1 MSDFTIPHLE
11 PVRFV
16 DVLLYADEESASVK
30 ICFDKK
36 PTLAMLV
43 EAAAQSSSA
52 IKDDE
57 NSGKMGFLVSLK
69 NIKLIEKVQSNEFIA
84 NIKLNQKIENFKSLS
99 FEILKEDILV
109 AKGIFSITLR

>member
-1 MSDFTIPHLE
+1 MSDFTIPHLR

-16 DVLLYADEESASVK
+16 DALVYADKESASVK
-30 ICFDKK
+30 ICFDKN

-52 IKDDE
+52 INDDE

-69 NIKLIEKVQSNEFIA
+69 NIILIEKIQSNEFIA

-99 FEILKEDILV
+99 FEIIKEDTLI
-109 AKGIFSITLR
+109 AKGVFSITLR